1 MDPREIVIRPLVTEK
16 GTATSSDP
24 ERRAYP
30 FEVHPTANKVQI
42 RRAIQEIYKVRVVD
56 VRTANVA
63 GKPRRAGRGM
73 TTTAHWK
80 KAVVKLHPD
89 DHIDV
94 F

>member
-16 GTATSSDP
+16 GTRTSQDP
-24 ERRAYP
+24 EVRAYP
-30 FEVHPTANKVQI
+30 FEVLPTANKVQI
-42 RRAIQEIYKVRVVD
+42 RHAIQQIYKVRVVD
-56 VRTANVA
+56 VRTSQVA

-73 TTTAHWK
+73 TTTRHWK